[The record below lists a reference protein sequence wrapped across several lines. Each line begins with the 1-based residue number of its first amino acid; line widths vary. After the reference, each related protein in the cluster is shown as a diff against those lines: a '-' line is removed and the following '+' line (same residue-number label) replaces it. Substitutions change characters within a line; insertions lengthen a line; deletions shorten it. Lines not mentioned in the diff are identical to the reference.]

1 MAASSH
7 ARQCRPSRSI
17 HADATLRSSVFILY
31 AIPIGI
37 AIGYL
42 IGGRLERLATL
53 QFRWA
58 ALAVAG
64 LLVQVVLFSGAVDA
78 LVGQDAGAIVYVG
91 STAAVLVAV
100 LRNLRLP
107 GIALVAIGAASN
119 LAAIVANGG
128 VMPTTDSALA
138 AAGLS
143 PDDGLSNSAVI
154 DDPALALLTDIFALP
169 PSVPLAN
176 VFSIGDVLIG
186 LGVIVVIAL
195 GMRPTDR

>member
-1 MAASSH
+1 M
-7 ARQCRPSRSI
+7 
-17 HADATLRSSVFILY
+17 FILY

-78 LVGQDAGAIVYVG
+78 LVGQDAGAIVYVA